1 MYKYNIVCIVLESVH
16 FLVLHILVSKE
27 CCQFRWECT
36 NPHYNQDRFHFHR
49 EVIPLQALIAIEAG
63 IAVCNTIIV
72 LRRSCQHMLQWF
84 LERQAGNGAAG
95 FGSKINAKSVTPLF
109 MFASLLYCL
118 TIDTKGSTR
127 WLSTLGEDGFVGCGV
142 CWLNAFLDLRKRAR
156 GKVVHSNRH
165 LLQLLP
171 SLLIYVHVKL
181 L

>member
-84 LERQAGNGAAG
+84 LERQAGNGAAVLVP
-95 FGSKINAKSVTPLF
+95 KSMPNQWPPFYV
-109 MFASLLYCL
+109 CL
-118 TIDTKGSTR
+118 TVVLFNHRYQRIHEMVVNFRGG
-127 WLSTLGEDGFVGCGV
+127 WV
-142 CWLNAFLDLRKRAR
+142 CWLRR
-156 GKVVHSNRH
+156 
-165 LLQLLP
+165 LLAECIFGPAEASKGQGG
-171 SLLIYVHVKL
+171 SQQ
-181 L
+181 